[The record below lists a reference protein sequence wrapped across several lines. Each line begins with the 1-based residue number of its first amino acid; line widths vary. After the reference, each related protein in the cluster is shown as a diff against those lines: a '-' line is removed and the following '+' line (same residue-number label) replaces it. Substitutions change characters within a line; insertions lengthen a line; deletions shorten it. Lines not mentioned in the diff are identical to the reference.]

1 MKKSIFTFLI
11 LFSFIISKADDGY
24 QLWLGYQKVNVPT
37 LAKQYNRAISGI
49 VSKRKSAT
57 LKIAEDELRVALER
71 MLDKKVP
78 VLKAPVNN
86 AILLGTPESSDEIKA
101 LIASVDL
108 KPGNEGFIIQSRKV
122 NNVNTTVIA
131 AHKDIGVLYGVF
143 AFIQLIQTHQ
153 PIGNLSVISV
163 PKIKHR
169 VLNHWDNL
177 NRSVERGYAGISIWN
192 WHTLPGYIDQRYTD
206 YARANASIGI
216 NGTVLTNVNANSQV
230 LTREYLVKVKALA
243 DVFRPYG
250 IKVYL
255 TAKFS
260 APVEIGGL
268 KTADPLNAEVTQ
280 WWKNKCREIYS
291 LIPDFGGFLVKAN
304 SEGQPG
310 PQGYGKT
317 HADGANM
324 FAEALEPYGGI
335 VMWRAFVYDVRVQKE
350 DEHFTEGSVGTH
362 TQTIASGDRFKQA
375 YTEFKPLDGR
385 FKKNVLVQVKNG
397 PIDFQPREPFSPL
410 FGSMPQTPLMME
422 FQITQEYLGQST
434 TLAYLAPMFKECL
447 DADTYARGKGSTVA
461 KIIDGSVSQHTVS
474 GIAGVANIG
483 NERNWTGHLFGQANW
498 YAFGRLAWNYD
509 LSAETIA
516 EEWIQRTLDNDEA
529 VINPVKKI
537 MLASKEAVVNYMTP
551 LGLNH
556 IMATSHHYGPAPWV
570 KDAGRAD
577 WNPVYYHKADSTGI
591 GFNRTESG
599 SNALA
604 QYAPEVQQQWSH
616 INSCDY
622 RYLLWFHHVPWSYKI
637 NTGRT
642 LWNELCYRYNSGVD
656 TVRWMRQTWDRLAK
670 LVDKEKFQH
679 VKMLLGIQEQE
690 AIWWR
695 NACLLYF
702 QTFSKMP
709 FPRGLEQPDKD
720 LSYYQSLKFPFAPGI
735 GGNL

>member
-1 MKKSIFTFLI
+1 MKKSIL
-11 LFSFIISKADDGY
+11 LFIISLLFITVKANDGY
-24 QLWLGYQKVNVPT
+24 QLWLGYQKIN
-37 LAKQYNRAISGI
+37 AAAIRSQYNQNISGI
-49 VSKRKSAT
+49 LVNAQSAT
-57 LKIAEDELRVALER
+57 LRIAEQELRGALETL
-71 MLDKKVP
+71 LDKKIP
-78 VLKAPVNN
+78 GLSASVNN
-86 AILLGTPESSDEIKA
+86 AVLIGTPQSSKEIKA
-101 LIASVDL
+101 LWASRDFSL
-108 KPGNEGFIIQSRKV
+108 GEEGFIIQSRKMG
-122 NNVNTTVIA
+122 NANVIVIA
-131 AHKDIGVLYGVF
+131 ANKDIGVLYGVF
-143 AFIQLIQTHQ
+143 SFIKLIQTHQ
-153 PIGNLSVISV
+153 PINDLSVTSI
-163 PKIKHR
+163 PKIKNR

-192 WHTLPGYIDQRYTD
+192 WHTLPGYIDQRYID

-230 LTREYLVKVKALA
+230 LTPEYLVKVKALA
-243 DVFRPYG
+243 DVLRPYG

-260 APVEIGGL
+260 APIEIGGL
-268 KTADPLNAEVTQ
+268 KTADPLNREVVQ
-280 WWKNKCREIYS
+280 WWKSKCREIYD

-324 FAEALEPYGGI
+324 FADALQPYGGI

-350 DEHFTEGSVGTH
+350 EEHFTEGSAGAH

-375 YTEFKPLDGR
+375 YTEFKPLDGQ

-410 FGSMPQTPLMME
+410 FGAMPETPLMLE
-422 FQITQEYLGQST
+422 FQITQEYVGQST

-447 DADTYARGKGSTVA
+447 DADTYSKGRGSRIAKVVDGTV
-461 KIIDGSVSQHTVS
+461 DRHQVS

-483 NERNWTGHLFGQANW
+483 NSRNWTGHLFGQANW
-498 YAFGRLAWNYD
+498 YAFGRLAWDYD
-509 LSAETIA
+509 LSSEAIA
-516 EEWIQRTLDNDEA
+516 EDWLRQTFNNDNQF
-529 VINPVKKI
+529 VNPVKKI
-537 MLASKEAVVNYMTP
+537 MLLSRETVVNYMTP
-551 LGLNH
+551 LGLHH
-556 IMATSHHYGPAPWV
+556 IMGTSHHYGPAPWV
-570 KDAGRAD
+570 KNAGRAD
-577 WNPVYYHKADSTGI
+577 WNPVYYHKADPVGI
-591 GFNRTESG
+591 GFDRTQSG

-604 QYAPEVQQQWSH
+604 QYTPEVQQQWSD
-616 INSCDY
+616 INTCDY
-622 RYLLWFHHVPWSYKI
+622 RYLLWFHHVPWNYKI

-642 LWNELCYRYNSGVD
+642 LWNELCYRYQAGVD
-656 TVRWMRQTWDRLAK
+656 TVRWMQQTWNGLDK
-670 LVDKEKFQH
+670 LVDKERFQH
-679 VKMLLGIQEQE
+679 VKMLLGIQERE
-690 AIWWR
+690 ALWWR

-709 FPRGLEQPDKD
+709 FPPGFKKPDGD

>member
-1 MKKSIFTFLI
+1 MKKSIFIFLI
-11 LFSFIISKADDGY
+11 LFSCIIVRGDDGY
-24 QLWLGYQKVNVPT
+24 KLWMGYQQLTEPRLVR
-37 LAKQYNRAISGI
+37 QYNEAISGI
-49 VSKRKSAT
+49 VAKSQSAT
-57 LKIAEDELRVALER
+57 LKIAETELRLALER
-71 MLDKKVP
+71 MLGKKVP
-78 VLKAPVNN
+78 PLNIVANS
-86 AILLGTPESSDEIKA
+86 AILLGTPESSTEIKTM
-101 LIASVDL
+101 LASGNFSL
-108 KPGNEGFIIQSRKV
+108 GNEGFVIQSRRI
-122 NNVNTTVIA
+122 NNRNTTVIA
-131 AHKDIGVLYGVF
+131 ANKDIGVLYGVF
-143 AFIQLIQTHQ
+143 AFIRLIQTHQ
-153 PIGNLSVISV
+153 PVSNLSIVNV
-163 PKIKHR
+163 PKIKNR

-177 NRSVERGYAGISIWN
+177 NRSVERGYSGISIWN
-192 WHTLPGYIDQRYTD
+192 WHTLPGYIDQRYID

-230 LTREYLVKVKALA
+230 LTQEYLVKVKALA
-243 DVFRPYG
+243 DAFRPYG

-260 APVEIGGL
+260 APVELGGL
-268 KTADPLNAEVTQ
+268 KTADPLNKEVIN

-324 FAEALEPYGGI
+324 FAEALKPYGGI

-375 YTEFKPLDGR
+375 YAEFKPLDGQ
-385 FKKNVLVQVKNG
+385 FKKNVLLQVKNG

-410 FGSMPQTPLMME
+410 FGAMPRTPLMME

-434 TLAYLAPMFKECL
+434 TLAYLATMFKESL
-447 DADTYARGKGSTVA
+447 DSDTYSRGKGSTVA
-461 KIIDGSVSQHTVS
+461 KIIDGSIDQHTIS

-483 NERNWTGHLFGQANW
+483 NDRNWTGHLFGQANW

-516 EEWIQRTLDNDEA
+516 EEWIRQTFNNSDTF
-529 VINPVKKI
+529 INPVKKI
-537 MLASKEAVVNYMTP
+537 MLVSREAVVEYMTP

-556 IMATSHHYGPAPWV
+556 IMGTSHHYGPAPWV
-570 KDAGRAD
+570 SNAGRAD
-577 WNPVYYHKADSTGI
+577 WNPVYYHRADSVGI
-591 GFNRTESG
+591 GFDRTENG

-604 QYAPEVQQQWSH
+604 QYAPEVQQQWGN
-616 INSCDY
+616 INTCDY
-622 RYLLWFHHVPWSYKI
+622 KYLLWFHHVPWNKKI
-637 NTGRT
+637 STGKT
-642 LWNELCYRYNSGVD
+642 LWNELCYRYNSGVNS
-656 TVRWMRQTWDRLAK
+656 VRWMKQTWDGLAK
-670 LVDKEKFQH
+670 LVDKERFQH
-679 VKMLLGIQEQE
+679 VKMLLDIQEKE

-695 NACLLYF
+695 NSCLLYF

-709 FPRGLEQPDKD
+709 FPPGLEQPDKD